1 MRKCAVVSCLSL
13 FFLPL
18 AQHAQGA
25 VIYRPNEGWSFAG
38 DNSGTIEGSALEQMR
53 KAEKLDAAQ
62 DLQSALSAYRGLLKR
77 YGDSEFAPKAQL
89 KIGSVLERQGE
100 WEKAYDAYDTYLT
113 RYPRGDDLDRV
124 LESMFKIGKLFL
136 EGQRKKVFGVPLA
149 PSMNRAREMFEG
161 MIKRAP
167 FSKWAP
173 LAQFNIGQAYE
184 KSGDYAAAIT
194 AYQAVASK
202 YSTEPIAADAL
213 YQVGYVRLNQ
223 YRKGS
228 YDRLSAQKAR
238 EAFEDFLNRYPTSEK
253 AAQARQNIQ
262 SLEKGSAEGTLGI
275 AKFYDK
281 TKNYKAAIIYYNDVV
296 ATQPDSPESAFAK
309 SRIAALKA
317 QFGEAALQAGP
328 ERVETGAKVQSRRKM
343 QAQIDTVS
351 RPDYVGPPVTV
362 PEPEEATPAS
372 RLKLRT
378 SPQTLVPLPSSLE
391 PPLPEALPK
400 DPSSPKPPE

>member
-1 MRKCAVVSCLSL
+1 MRKCVVVSCLSL
-13 FFLPL
+13 FLLPL
-18 AQHAQGA
+18 AQPTQGA
-25 VIYRPNEGWSFAG
+25 VIYRPNEGWSFAE
-38 DNSGTIEGSALEQMR
+38 DNSGAIEGSPAEQMQ
-53 KAEKLDAAQ
+53 KAEKLDTAQ
-62 DLQSALSAYRGLLKR
+62 DLQSALGAYRGLLKR
-77 YGDSEFAPKAQL
+77 YGASEFAPKAQL

-100 WEKAYDAYDTYLT
+100 WEKAYQAYDTYLA

-124 LESMFKIGKLFL
+124 LEAMFKIGKLFL
-136 EGQRKKVFGVPLA
+136 EGQKKKVFGVPLA
-149 PSMNRAREMFEG
+149 PSMNRAREMFDG
-161 MIKRAP
+161 IIKRAP

-173 LAQFNIGQAYE
+173 LAQFNIGQAHE
-184 KSGDYAAAIT
+184 KSGDFAAAIT
-194 AYQAVASK
+194 AYQAVASR
-202 YSTEPIAADAL
+202 YASEPIAADAL
-213 YQVGYVRLNQ
+213 YQVGYVRLYQ

-238 EAFEDFLNRYPTSEK
+238 EAFEDFLNRYPESEK
-253 AAQARQNIQ
+253 VAQARLNIQ

-296 ATQPDSPESAFAK
+296 ASQPDSPESAFAK

-317 QFGEAALQAGP
+317 QFGEEALQAGP

-362 PEPEEATPAS
+362 PESEEASPSS
-372 RLKLRT
+372 RIKLRT
-378 SPQTLVPLPSSLE
+378 SPQTLVPLPGSLE

-400 DPSSPKPPE
+400 DPSVPKPPE

>member
-13 FFLPL
+13 FLLPL
-18 AQHAQGA
+18 AQPTQGA

-38 DNSGTIEGSALEQMR
+38 DNSGTIEGSAAEQMQ

-77 YGDSEFAPKAQL
+77 YGASEFAPKAQL
-89 KIGSVLERQGE
+89 KVGSVLERQGD
-100 WEKAYDAYDTYLT
+100 WEKAYEAYDTYLAK
-113 RYPRGDDLDRV
+113 YPRGDDLDRV

-136 EGQRKKVFGVPLA
+136 EGQKKKVFGVPLA
-149 PSMNRAREMFEG
+149 PSMTRAREMFEG
-161 MIKRAP
+161 IIKRAP

-173 LAQFNIGQAYE
+173 LAQFNIGQAHE
-184 KSGDYAAAIT
+184 KSGDSAAAIT
-194 AYQAVASK
+194 AYQSVAARYAS
-202 YSTEPIAADAL
+202 EPIAADAL
-213 YQVGYVRLNQ
+213 YQVGYVRLTL

-238 EAFEDFLNRYPTSEK
+238 EAFEDFLNRYPDSEK
-253 AAQARQNIQ
+253 VAQARQNIQ

-296 ATQPDSPESAFAK
+296 ASQPDSPESAFAK
-309 SRIAALKA
+309 NRIAALKA

-328 ERVETGAKVQSRRKM
+328 EKVETGAKLQSRRKM

-362 PEPEEATPAS
+362 PEPEEASPSS

-378 SPQTLVPLPSSLE
+378 SPQQLIPLPGSLE

-400 DPSSPKPPE
+400 DANPPKPPQ